1 MDRLAA
7 PKRLVYKLE
16 GLLVDITDPL
26 NPQGARRRGKK
37 IMRPFSHQP
46 NCNYLG
52 NFGKI

>member
-26 NPQGARRRGKK
+26 NPQGRRQSAK
-37 IMRPFSHQP
+37 ISMTP
-46 NCNYLG
+46 
-52 NFGKI
+52 